1 MKSSMVLIRNL
12 LLSTSRWNI
21 YRFCRDKKKKGRII
35 GDFIG
40 YTILYLMLMA
50 YCVFMCIG
58 YGKIGLTG
66 VIPMLSALTISLMAF
81 FLTLFKT
88 NGYLFNFKEYDML
101 MSLPFEAKTVAGC
114 KFLYMYIK
122 SLPRNLSISLAML
135 IGYAVYAKPGVAGVF
150 LWLLLSFFLPVIPML
165 AAAFI
170 GYIIAG
176 ISAGFKKNNLIQTL
190 ITFVIVIAC
199 FCLRFVIESIAKNGR
214 IEETLTDLSGYIS
227 TAGKIYPPAGWFV
240 NSVMYLKPAD
250 ICFLTGVTLLLFE
263 LVFIPVGKAYR
274 SINSKLKSH
283 AAAGKFSMKERK
295 SRSIYNAIA
304 FKEFRRMLGSTVY
317 MTNAAIGELLALLMG
332 IVILFVDV
340 DKAVSAVTQGAPVT
354 KEMLYPAI
362 PLIVYFCIGMVA
374 TTAITPSLE
383 GKNYWIVQSLPI
395 PKKALYQGK
404 MLFNMYLTVPF
415 ALFATICIC
424 ISAHAPVLTSVLS
437 VILSFSLCAF
447 STAWGCV
454 CGVKHMRLD
463 WENEIEVVKQGS
475 AVTGYIL
482 PNMFVTVGLIVL
494 TVFLGTKI
502 NRELIM
508 GILILAV
515 TLLAALCYRKVCSL
529 SAVSD

>member
-1 MKSSMVLIRNL
+1 MKSSMVLIKNL
-12 LLSTSRWNI
+12 LLSTSQWNI
-21 YRFCRDKKKKGRII
+21 YRFCRDGKKKGRII
-35 GDFIG
+35 GNFIG
-40 YTILYLMLMA
+40 YAFLYLMLMA
-50 YCVFMCIG
+50 YCVFSCIG
-58 YGKIGLTG
+58 YGKMGLTE
-66 VIPMLSALTISLMAF
+66 VIPMLCALTISLMAF

-122 SLPRNLSISLAML
+122 SLPWNLSISLAML
-135 IGYAVYAKPGVAGVF
+135 IGYAVYAKPGAAGIC

-190 ITFVIVIAC
+190 LTFVIVIAC
-199 FCLRFVIESIAKNGR
+199 FCLRFVIESLAKNGR
-214 IEETLTDLSGYIS
+214 LEEALTDLSVYLS
-227 TAGKIYPPAGWFV
+227 KAGKIYPPAGWFV
-240 NSVMYLKPAD
+240 NSVVYLKPAD
-250 ICFLTGVTLLLFE
+250 IFIMTGVTLLLFE

-283 AAAGKFSMKERK
+283 AAAGKFSMKEQK

-304 FKEFRRMLGSTVY
+304 FKEFRRMLGSTIY
-317 MTNAAIGELLALLMG
+317 MTNAAIGELMALLLG
-332 IVILFVDV
+332 VVILFVDV
-340 DKAVSAVTQGAPVT
+340 DKAVSTLTQGAPVT

-395 PKKALYQGK
+395 SKKTLYQGK

-424 ISAHAPVLTSVLS
+424 IAAHAPLLTSLLS
-437 VILSFSLCAF
+437 VMLSLCLCAF
-447 STAWGCV
+447 STTWGCV

-463 WENEIEVVKQGS
+463 WENEIEVVKQGA
-475 AVTGYIL
+475 AVSLYIL
-482 PNMFVTVGLIVL
+482 PNMFVTMGLIVL
-494 TVFLGTKI
+494 TVFLGTRI
-502 NRELIM
+502 NRDIIL

-515 TLLAALCYRKVCSL
+515 TFLAALSYKKLSSL
-529 SAVSD
+529 AA

>member
-1 MKSSMVLIRNL
+1 MKSSMVLIKNL
-12 LLSTSRWNI
+12 LLSTSQWNI
-21 YRFCRDKKKKGRII
+21 YRLCRDKKKKGRII
-35 GDFIG
+35 GNFIG
-40 YTILYLMLMA
+40 YAFLYLMLMA
-50 YCVFMCIG
+50 YCVFSCIG
-58 YGKIGLTG
+58 YGKMGLTE
-66 VIPMLSALTISLMAF
+66 VIPTLCALTISLMAF

-122 SLPRNLSISLAML
+122 SLPWNLSISLAML
-135 IGYAVYAKPGVAGVF
+135 IGYAVYAKPGAAGIC

-190 ITFVIVIAC
+190 LTFVIVIAC
-199 FCLRFVIESIAKNGR
+199 FCLRFVIESLAKDGR
-214 IEETLTDLSGYIS
+214 LQETLTDLSVYLS
-227 TAGKIYPPAGWFV
+227 KAGKIYPPAGWFV
-240 NSVMYLKPAD
+240 NSVVYLKPAD
-250 ICFLTGVTLLLFE
+250 IFIMTGVTLLLFE

-283 AAAGKFSMKERK
+283 AAAGKFSMKEQI

-304 FKEFRRMLGSTVY
+304 FKEFRRMLGSTIY
-317 MTNAAIGELLALLMG
+317 MTNAAIGELMALLLG
-332 IVILFVDV
+332 VVILFVDV
-340 DKAVSAVTQGAPVT
+340 DKAVSTLTQGAPVT

-395 PKKALYQGK
+395 SKKTLYQGK

-424 ISAHAPVLTSVLS
+424 IAAHAPLLTSLLS
-437 VILSFSLCAF
+437 VMLSLCLCAF
-447 STAWGCV
+447 STTWGCV

-463 WENEIEVVKQGS
+463 WENEIEVVKQGA
-475 AVTGYIL
+475 AVSLYIL
-482 PNMFVTVGLIVL
+482 PNMFVTMGLIVL
-494 TVFLGTKI
+494 TVFLGTRI
-502 NRELIM
+502 NRDIIL

-515 TLLAALCYRKVCSL
+515 TFLAALSYKKLSSL
-529 SAVSD
+529 AA

>member
-1 MKSSMVLIRNL
+1 MKSSMVLIKNL
-12 LLSTSRWNI
+12 LLSTSQWNI

-35 GDFIG
+35 GNFIG
-40 YTILYLMLMA
+40 YAFLYLMLMA
-50 YCVFMCIG
+50 YGVFSCIG
-58 YGKIGLTG
+58 YGKMGLTE
-66 VIPMLSALTISLMAF
+66 VIPMLCALTISLMAF

-122 SLPRNLSISLAML
+122 SLPWNLSISLAMF
-135 IGYAVYAKPGVAGVF
+135 IGYAVYAKPGLSAMC

-170 GYIIAG
+170 GYIIAR

-190 ITFVIVIAC
+190 LTFVIVIAC
-199 FCLRFVIESIAKNGR
+199 FCLRFIIESLAKNGR
-214 IEETLTDLSGYIS
+214 IEETLTDISVYLSK
-227 TAGKIYPPAGWFV
+227 AGKIYPPAGWFV
-240 NSVMYLKPAD
+240 NAVMHLKPGD
-250 ICFLTGVTLLLFE
+250 ILLMTGATLLLFE

-283 AAAGKFSMKERK
+283 AAAGKFSMKEQK

-304 FKEFRRMLGSTVY
+304 FKEFRRMLGSTIY
-317 MTNAAIGELLALLMG
+317 MTNAAIGELMALLLG
-332 IVILFVDV
+332 VVILFVDV
-340 DKAVSAVTQGAPVT
+340 DKAVSTLTQGAPVT

-362 PLIVYFCIGMVA
+362 PLIVYFCTGMVA

-395 PKKALYQGK
+395 SKKALYQGK
-404 MLFNMYLTVPF
+404 MLFNMYLMVPF
-415 ALFATICIC
+415 SLFATICIC
-424 ISAHAPVLTSVLS
+424 IAAHTPLLTSLLS
-437 VILSFSLCAF
+437 VILSLCLCAF
-447 STAWGCV
+447 STTWGCV

-463 WENEIEVVKQGS
+463 WENEIEVVKQGA
-475 AVTGYIL
+475 AVSLYIL
-482 PNMFVTVGLIVL
+482 PNMFVTTGLIVL

-502 NRELIM
+502 NRDIIL

-515 TLLAALCYRKVCSL
+515 TFLAALSYKKLSSL
-529 SAVSD
+529 AA

>member
-1 MKSSMVLIRNL
+1 MKSSMVLIKNL
-12 LLSTSRWNI
+12 LLSTSQWNI

-35 GDFIG
+35 GNFIG
-40 YTILYLMLMA
+40 YAFLYLMLMA
-50 YCVFMCIG
+50 YGVFSCIG
-58 YGKIGLTG
+58 YGKMGLTE
-66 VIPMLSALTISLMAF
+66 VIPMLCALTISLMAF

-122 SLPRNLSISLAML
+122 SLPWNLSISLAML
-135 IGYAVYAKPGVAGVF
+135 IGYAVYAKPGLSAMC

-170 GYIIAG
+170 GYIIAR

-190 ITFVIVIAC
+190 LTFVIVIAC
-199 FCLRFVIESIAKNGR
+199 FCLRFVIESLAKNGR
-214 IEETLTDLSGYIS
+214 LQETLTDLSGYLS
-227 TAGKIYPPAGWFV
+227 KAGKIYPPAGWFV
-240 NSVMYLKPAD
+240 NSVVYLKPAD
-250 ICFLTGVTLLLFE
+250 IFIMTGVTLLLFE

-283 AAAGKFSMKERK
+283 AAAGRFSMKEQK

-304 FKEFRRMLGSTVY
+304 FKEFRRMLGSTIY
-317 MTNAAIGELLALLMG
+317 MTNAAIGELMALLLG
-332 IVILFVDV
+332 VVILFVDV
-340 DKAVSAVTQGAPVT
+340 DKAVSTLTRGAPVT

-395 PKKALYQGK
+395 SKKTLYQGK

-415 ALFATICIC
+415 ALFATVCIC
-424 ISAHAPVLTSVLS
+424 ISAHVPVLTSVLS
-437 VILSFSLCAF
+437 VILSFCLCAF

-463 WENEIEVVKQGS
+463 WENEIEVVKQGA
-475 AVTGYIL
+475 AVSLYIL
-482 PNMFVTVGLIVL
+482 PNMFVTTGLIVL

-502 NRELIM
+502 NRDIIL

-515 TLLAALCYRKVCSL
+515 TFLAALSYKKLSSL
-529 SAVSD
+529 AA

>member
-1 MKSSMVLIRNL
+1 MKSSMVLIKNL
-12 LLSTSRWNI
+12 LLSTSQWNI
-21 YRFCRDKKKKGRII
+21 YRFCRDGKKKGRII
-35 GDFIG
+35 GNFIG
-40 YTILYLMLMA
+40 YAFLYLMLMA
-50 YCVFMCIG
+50 YCVFSCIG
-58 YGKIGLTG
+58 YGKMGLAE
-66 VIPMLSALTISLMAF
+66 VIPTLCALTISLMAF
-81 FLTLFKT
+81 FFTLFKT

-122 SLPRNLSISLAML
+122 SLPWNLSISLAML
-135 IGYAVYAKPGVAGVF
+135 IGYAVYAKPGAAGIC

-190 ITFVIVIAC
+190 LTFVIVIAC
-199 FCLRFVIESIAKNGR
+199 FCLRFVIESLAKNGR
-214 IEETLTDLSGYIS
+214 LEETLTDISVYLSK
-227 TAGKIYPPAGWFV
+227 AGKIYPPAGWFV
-240 NSVMYLKPAD
+240 NSVMHLKPGD
-250 ICFLTGVTLLLFE
+250 ILLMIGVTLLLFE

-304 FKEFRRMLGSTVY
+304 FKEFRRMLGSTIY
-317 MTNAAIGELLALLMG
+317 MTNAAIGELMALLLG

-340 DKAVSAVTQGAPVT
+340 DKAVSTLTQGAPVT

-395 PKKALYQGK
+395 SKKALYQGK
-404 MLFNMYLTVPF
+404 MLFNIYLMVPF
-415 ALFATICIC
+415 SLFATICIC
-424 ISAHAPVLTSVLS
+424 IAAHAPLLTSLLS
-437 VILSFSLCAF
+437 VILSVCLCAF
-447 STAWGCV
+447 STTWGCV

-463 WENEIEVVKQGS
+463 WENEIEVVKQGA
-475 AVTGYIL
+475 AVSIYIL
-482 PNMFVTVGLIVL
+482 PNMFVNIALIVL
-494 TVFLGTKI
+494 VVALGMKI
-502 NRELIM
+502 NRDIIL
-508 GILILAV
+508 GILILIISV
-515 TLLAALCYRKVCSL
+515 FAALSYRKVCSL
-529 SAVSD
+529 AAE